1 MTTARRTLPR
11 LLHRAHNTYL
21 RLRKPLTL
29 GARMVVRD
37 GEGRFLLVH
46 HTYRPGW
53 FFPGGG
59 VKKWE
64 SFEACAVR
72 EAREEAAV
80 EVESGARLFSVYAHF
95 DKLRCDHVALFL
107 ADRWRPSGGRL
118 SFEIAEA
125 RFFPV
130 DDLPRDIHG
139 ATHRRIQEILGH
151 RSIDPVW

>member
-1 MTTARRTLPR
+1 M
-11 LLHRAHNTYL
+11 HRAHNAYL

-29 GARMVVRD
+29 GARMAVRD

-46 HTYRPGW
+46 HTYRTGW

-80 EVESGARLFSVYAHF
+80 EVESVAGLFGVYAHF
-95 DKLRCDHVALFL
+95 DELRCDHVALFL
-107 ADRWRPSGGRL
+107 ADRWRPATGRL

-125 RFFPV
+125 RFFPAE
-130 DDLPRDIHG
+130 DLPRDIHG
-139 ATHRRIQEILGH
+139 ATRRRIEEILGR

>member
-1 MTTARRTLPR
+1 MTPPYRTLPR
-11 LLHRAHNTYL
+11 LLHRAHNAYL

-29 GARMVVRD
+29 GARMAVRD

-64 SFEACAVR
+64 SFEACAIR

-80 EVESGARLFSVYAHF
+80 EVESVTGLFGVYAHF
-95 DKLRCDHVALFL
+95 DRLRCDHVALFV
-107 ADRWRPSGGRL
+107 ADRWHPTSGRL
-118 SFEIAEA
+118 SFEIAET
-125 RFFPV
+125 RFFAP
-130 DDLPRDIHG
+130 DDLPNDIHD
-139 ATHRRIQEILGH
+139 ATHRRIQEILGL